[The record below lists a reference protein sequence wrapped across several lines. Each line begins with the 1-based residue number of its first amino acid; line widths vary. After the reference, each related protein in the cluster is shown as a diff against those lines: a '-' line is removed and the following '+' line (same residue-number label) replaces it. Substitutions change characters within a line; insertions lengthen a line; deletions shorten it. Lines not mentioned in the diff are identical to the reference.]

1 MLSTKKNKDSAKSAL
16 GGPKKVIWEE
26 LYTDLSTP
34 VAQALREARV
44 KPDKL
49 PIMSDDEI
57 MAIQGLSPAGLEE
70 IRSQYVADIKAAE
83 EVASGEGQID
93 GAGEEG
99 IAEEKS
105 GPLPANKRHL
115 FKGGKAIKKA
125 GSNIDRNISYSIAD
139 AVKLVQDNTITKF
152 DATLT
157 LHLNLVDGKEK
168 VTRAE
173 LTFPHLAGKTKKVA
187 IATDEL
193 IAELA
198 KGTINFDILI
208 TTPQMMPKLAKY
220 AKLLGPKGLMPN
232 PKNGTVTTD
241 PEGKK
246 KEFEAGKTV
255 IKAESKFPLMHITV
269 GKKSQKVAEIVANI
283 EAVIEA
289 IKAKNIAKATLA
301 STMSPG
307 VKLQLN

>member
-83 EVASGEGQID
+83 EVASAEGQID
-93 GAGEEG
+93 PTEG
-99 IAEEKS
+99 GTEVVEEKA

-173 LTFPHLAGKTKKVA
+173 LTFPHLAGKTK
-187 IATDEL
+187 

-283 EAVIEA
+283 EAVVEA